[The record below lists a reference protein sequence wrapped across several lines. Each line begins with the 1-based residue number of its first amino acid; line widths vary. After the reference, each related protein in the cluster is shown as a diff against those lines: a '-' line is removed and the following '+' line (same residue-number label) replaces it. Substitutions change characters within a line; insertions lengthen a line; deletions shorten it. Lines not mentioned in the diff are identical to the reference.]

1 MTILELYQK
10 GFNAAVEELAEQHDD
25 ITTYETLK
33 EFIKSKIDADNL
45 NVVAHLTDAL
55 NTCEYA

>member
-25 ITTYETLK
+25 ITTYENLK
-33 EFIKSKIDADNL
+33 EFIKLLICQAFASNFL
-45 NVVAHLTDAL
+45 
-55 NTCEYA
+55 EFF